1 MAVGLVI
8 VSHGA
13 RLAEGVA
20 ELAGQMVRGTVRVVA
35 AGGTDDDRLGTSLN
49 KVLSAYIAA
58 ESGDGVLVLVDL
70 GSAALVAEMAWEQLP
85 ERRRSCIR
93 LSDAPLVEGAVAAAV
108 EASLGSSLDVVA
120 ATASEASTLGKFPK
134 RT

>member
-1 MAVGLVI
+1 
-8 VSHGA
+8 
-13 RLAEGVA
+13 
-20 ELAGQMVRGTVRVVA
+20 MVRGKVQIIA
-35 AGGTDDDRLGTSLN
+35 AGGTDDGELGTSMN
-49 KVLSAYIAA
+49 RVLTAYIGA

-85 ERRRSCIR
+85 ERRRSQIR

-108 EASLGSSLDVVA
+108 EASVGSSLDTVA
-120 ATASEASTLGKFPK
+120 ATASEAAGLGKFPK